1 MRLLSVLFI
10 SLLAIAT
17 GAQAKSCQENR
28 LGFDIG
34 SGSTKILVAQVDT
47 CQKKILKVLLQDSRP
62 VSYNEDFEKS
72 KDGNISSILE
82 EKGLA
87 TLKELTEL
95 ARQHKPVKSSGIATS
110 VFRKAKNGK
119 DIIQRFSKKL
129 KIPLTVISQERE
141 AELGYASALSSI
153 DQTDVLGQKKKVV
166 VWDIG
171 GGSMQMILKDDKEK
185 FQMYLGQLASV
196 SFKNMIIEVF
206 QQRSI
211 ETTSSPNPI
220 GLSRPNAIAL
230 ARAYARLHVPASFV
244 NKDRNLIYVGVGGVH
259 AQSIKNQLQLKE
271 MNYSLRDVDDLA
283 VQQAQK
289 SDKDLSGDYR
299 STDVSNLLLVQGFME
314 ALGIREVQLAN
325 ASLLQGLLIE
335 K

>member
-1 MRLLSVLFI
+1 MKQILFFLFSFLAFLSN
-10 SLLAIAT
+10 
-17 GAQAKSCQENR
+17 AQAKNCQENR

-72 KDGNISSILE
+72 KDGTISPVLE

-87 TLKELTEL
+87 TLKELSDL
-95 ARQHKPVKSSGIATS
+95 ARIHKPVKSSGIATS

-129 KIPLTVISQERE
+129 KISLTVISQEKE
-141 AELGYASALSSI
+141 AELGYASALSAV
-153 DQTDVLGQKKKVV
+153 DQTDILGQKKKVI

-171 GGSMQMILKDDKEK
+171 GGSMQMIMKEDNQK

-196 SFKNMIIEVF
+196 SFKNMIIEIF

-211 ETTSSPNPI
+211 ETTLSPNPI
-220 GLSRPNAIAL
+220 GLSRPNAVSL
-230 ARAYARLHVPASFV
+230 ARAYARLHVPTAFV
-244 NKDRNLIYVGVGGVH
+244 NKERNLIYVGVGGVH
-259 AQSIKNQLQLKE
+259 NQSIKNQLQLKE
-271 MNYSLRDVDDLA
+271 MSYTLRDIDDMA

-289 SDKDLSGDYR
+289 SDKDLTGEYR

-314 ALGIREVQLAN
+314 ALGIREVLLAN
-325 ASLLQGLLIE
+325 TSLLQGLLIE